1 MINFLRILLMFLC
14 DNCKKKVKESG
25 NIGTLH
31 RNHCPYCLFSK
42 HLDSK
47 KPGDRE
53 SKCRGKMEPIALA
66 YKKDG
71 EIMLVHKCEVCADI
85 STNRISADDNEEEIL
100 NVFNKSILNNEQERF
115 IQAKSN
121 LRILGKEDETEVR
134 KQLFGI

>member
-1 MINFLRILLMFLC
+1 MFLC
-14 DNCKKKVKESG
+14 NNCKKLVNESG

-42 HLDSK
+42 HLDDK

-53 SKCRGKMEPIALA
+53 SKCHGKMEPIALA

-85 STNRISADDNEEEIL
+85 STNRISADDSEEEIL
-100 NVFNKSILNNEQERF
+100 NVFNKSILNNEKERF
-115 IQAKSN
+115 IQAKRN